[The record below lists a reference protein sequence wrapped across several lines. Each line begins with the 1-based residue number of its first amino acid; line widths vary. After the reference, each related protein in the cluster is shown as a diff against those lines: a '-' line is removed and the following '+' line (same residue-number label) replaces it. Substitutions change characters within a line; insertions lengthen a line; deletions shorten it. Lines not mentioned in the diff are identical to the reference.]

1 MDQCK
6 AGMPGQN
13 IRKSFPFLVFAAVYV
28 MFALLRSDKFLT
40 MANMRTI
47 VQQSSVM
54 ATVAVGMLFVIILG
68 EIDLSVSA
76 VMGLAGFICADLA
89 QESIPLAIGAGVLTG
104 AAVGA
109 VNGLVFTCLGIPSM
123 IVTVGMHM
131 ILVGFMRIYS
141 GSRSVRF
148 GMEMKSFGKFPRLF
162 LVLAAVLVVGHLILK
177 YSPFGRYCIAVGG
190 DRRLGQLNRIP
201 VRTVH
206 LLAFVVS
213 GTFAAVAGIVK
224 GCRIG
229 FAVPAADIEYCF
241 QCITAVAI
249 SGASL
254 AGGVGSV
261 LHAMTGALA
270 ISMLSNGLVITG
282 VKPELREV
290 CTGIF
295 LILSVYPQWS
305 GRLSRSVS

>member
-123 IVTVGMHM
+123 IATVGMHM

-148 GMEMKSFGKFPRLF
+148 TD
-162 LVLAAVLVVGHLILK
+162 I
-177 YSPFGRYCIAVGG
+177 C
-190 DRRLGQLNRIP
+190 P
-201 VRTVH
+201 VRYGNEVLRKVSQT
-206 LLAFVVS
+206 VS
-213 GTFAAVAGIVK
+213 GPGRGSCGGTPDSEVQSLWQILYCRGRRPAAGTAEPDSRKNGPFAGIC
-224 GCRIG
+224 GIRYLCRCSRDRKRLPDRLCG
-229 FAVPAADIEYCF
+229 
-241 QCITAVAI
+241 
-249 SGASL
+249 SG
-254 AGGVGSV
+254 
-261 LHAMTGALA
+261 
-270 ISMLSNGLVITG
+270 
-282 VKPELREV
+282 
-290 CTGIF
+290 
-295 LILSVYPQWS
+295 S
-305 GRLSRSVS
+305 GY